1 MSVNKEVIIDRIS
14 LYGNSF
20 KRAGNIIATRYGINA
35 TGMDL
40 LIIHALIAT
49 KLARLEY
56 LANSP
61 ESPERDKALLDTQID
76 LDNYNWIADNY
87 DEYLALVKRHCRS

>member
-35 TGMDL
+35 DGLDL
-40 LIIHALIAT
+40 LIIHSLIAV
-49 KLARLEY
+49 KLARYEY
-56 LANSP
+56 LATSP
-61 ESPERDKALLDTQID
+61 ESAERTKALTDTEID
-76 LDNYNWIADNY
+76 LANYNWIADNY
-87 DEYLALVKRHCRS
+87 DEYLSLVKRHCRS